1 MGVTDDG
8 LFSLGVDSEFCK
20 INFVTS
26 HSINSYIYIK
36 PFYSCIFI
44 RLKLIMWNKKII
56 VIIVSKYSM
65 SFCLISEIIQPK

>member
-36 PFYSCIFI
+36 LFTQVFLLDWS
-44 RLKLIMWNKKII
+44 
-56 VIIVSKYSM
+56 
-65 SFCLISEIIQPK
+65 